1 MRRVVMLISG
11 LLLLTALAGSAREP
25 KTEDGPA
32 AQLSKAPRKAQLL
45 QNPFVGQETAAA
57 AGRKLYDDHCAQCH
71 GSDGRG
77 REHAI
82 DLHSPAIQSAPDGS
96 LFWALRN
103 GRIRKGMPSWAS
115 LPDQQLWQLVTYL
128 RTLK

>member
-1 MRRVVMLISG
+1 MRRVVILTSG
-11 LLLLTALAGSAREP
+11 LFLVIALAGSAREP

-77 REHAI
+77 REHARRPELSGGI
-82 DLHSPAIQSAPDGS
+82 ANRGNQEVHCRARPITINCGTPTMKAIPNHPI
-96 LFWALRN
+96 WC
-103 GRIRKGMPSWAS
+103 
-115 LPDQQLWQLVTYL
+115 
-128 RTLK
+128 